1 MVMVSYSMGLKPEPW
16 SVIALS
22 MFNRTMST
30 DVFPAFSILY
40 ILCFTHSTPSILS
53 PYPACSSRLCTLICT
68 LSQQISDM
76 FALQLQISLSLL
88 CRHYS
93 RSMLHTASDYYRLH
107 SVDSGLCVSSLSCS
121 CQSCPCLTPP
131 GPRSFPSIASR
142 APARSVGPAK
152 SRCVPFIPRKLT

>member
-1 MVMVSYSMGLKPEPW
+1 MLCPCSIVLCPQMFSLHSLSFIFFVLHTLLPLFYLPTLH
-16 SVIALS
+16 ALL
-22 MFNRTMST
+22 
-30 DVFPAFSILY
+30 D
-40 ILCFTHSTPSILS
+40 
-53 PYPACSSRLCTLICT
+53 CTLICT